1 MVILY
6 NMKGFWNSTIALLDD
21 MAEKSMIRG
30 DWRDVI
36 EVADNLEEYH
46 HKMVILYNMKG
57 FWNSTIA
64 LLDDM
69 AEKSM
74 IRGDWR
80 DVIEVADNLEELS
93 KMCI

>member
-1 MVILY
+1 MVIVY
-6 NMKGFWNSTIALLDD
+6 NMKGQRKHNNDILDEIFTIA
-21 MAEKSMIRG
+21 AAHTIG
-30 DWRDVI
+30 
-36 EVADNLEEYH
+36 YH

-80 DVIEVADNLEELS
+80 DVIEVADNLEELT
-93 KMCI
+93 KLCEG